1 MADTTHPNNEGAL
14 IDAPPIPDFNT
25 PPLPSEVDCGE
36 PPEES
41 IFITVELAKQI
52 SEYRGI
58 VKRALFGPFWSE
70 RELCILCGQT
80 GAGKS
85 ALGLQIAIA
94 IATGGEV
101 GFRSECEASPV
112 LYIDF
117 ENDVEDWRDRTL
129 GIELPD
135 NIYRASL
142 DPQIDLENI
151 ASELNASIKLECS
164 RRGIRAVIID
174 NISWLFS
181 NVSGTDM
188 HRETGA
194 LMKALNLLRQQE
206 DLAILVVT
214 HTNKDKGLT
223 PFTLADVSGSS
234 NVTRY
239 AQSVVALASVS
250 DNPQG
255 RYLKQ
260 LKARGRAEVFNAHKV
275 AAMEL
280 VHEKGFLHLARR
292 QELDTRERDLLR
304 DDDNVTSR
312 IEEVKMIF
320 KEHPSKT
327 VAEVAKEMGVSERY
341 VRKLKNQ

>member
-1 MADTTHPNNEGAL
+1 MADTTHPNTGGSILASE
-14 IDAPPIPDFNT
+14 PFPDFNR
-25 PPLPSEVDCGE
+25 PPLPSEVDCGDA
-36 PPEES
+36 PEES
-41 IFITVELAKQI
+41 IFITEALAQQI
-52 SEYRGI
+52 QDYRGI
-58 VKRALFGPFWSE
+58 EKRGLFGPFWSE

-94 IATGGEV
+94 IATGGKV
-101 GFRSECEASPV
+101 GFASECAAAPV

-129 GIELPD
+129 GIDLPD

-142 DPQIDLENI
+142 DPSIDLEDI
-151 ASELNASIKLECS
+151 AKELNVSIKMECS

-181 NVSGTDM
+181 NASGTDM

-206 DLAILVVT
+206 GLAILVVT

-239 AQSVVALASVS
+239 AQSVVALASVA

-260 LKARGRAEVFNAHKV
+260 LKVRGRELTFGSHNV
-275 AAMEL
+275 AVMEL

-292 QELDTRERDLLR
+292 AELDTRERDLLR
-304 DDDNVTSR
+304 DDEPAVNR
-312 IEEVKMIF
+312 AEQVKMIF
-320 KEHPSKT
+320 QEHPAKT
-327 VAEVAKEMGVSERY
+327 VAEVAVEMGVSPRY